1 MSSALHVVILAA
13 GQGKRMRSPLPKVLQ
28 PVAGQPL
35 LAHVITIARSLE
47 PAAIHVVY
55 GHGAEQV
62 KQAFAD
68 QPDLIWALQA
78 QQLGTGHA
86 VQMALPAIPDNAM
99 VLVLLG
105 DAPLMTAA
113 SLKRV
118 LVDAGS
124 GLGVLSAQVDK
135 PFGYGRIVR
144 ALDGQLER
152 IVEQKD
158 ASEVEQAIAEVNSGV
173 IAAPADSLKRWL
185 SRVDQGNAQGEFY
198 LTDCVVIAR
207 DDGAAVS
214 ATVAGHEDEIL
225 GANDRWQLAQLERLY
240 QRRAV
245 AALCYD
251 GATVMDP
258 ARVDIRGTVTVAE
271 DVVIDVNTV
280 FEGDVQLG
288 QGVTIGA
295 GCIIRNSILGPQ
307 TRVAPYCVLE
317 GVETA
322 GSCDIGP
329 FARLREGTR
338 LGLQTKVGNFVE
350 TKKAVLDDGSKASH
364 LSYLGDARIGKDVNV
379 GAGTITCNY
388 DGVNKH
394 LTVIEDGVFIG
405 SDTQLVAP
413 VTVGAGATIG
423 AGTTLTQDAP
433 AGSLTI
439 SRVRQKVV
447 EGWQKPVKK

>member
-1 MSSALHVVILAA
+1 MSRKLHVVILAA
-13 GQGKRMRSPLPKVLQ
+13 GQGKRMRSARTKVLQ
-28 PVAGQPL
+28 LVAGQPL
-35 LAHVITIARSLE
+35 LGHVINIARSLD

-55 GHGAEQV
+55 GHGGQTV
-62 KQAFAD
+62 KEAFAH
-68 QPDLIWALQA
+68 QPDLRWALQER
-78 QQLGTGHA
+78 QLGTGHA
-86 VQMALPAIPDNAM
+86 VQMALPGIPNDAM

-105 DAPLMTAA
+105 DAPLMSPT
-113 SLKRV
+113 SLEQV
-118 LVDAGS
+118 LGDAGD
-124 GLGVLSAQVDK
+124 GLGILSARVGNAI
-135 PFGYGRIVR
+135 GYGRIVR

-158 ASEVEQAIAEVNSGV
+158 ASETELAITEVNGGV
-173 IAAPADSLKRWL
+173 IAAPAESLRRWL
-185 SRVDQGNAQGEFY
+185 DQVDQGNAQGEFY
-198 LTDCVVIAR
+198 LTDCVAIAR
-207 DDGAAVS
+207 NDGATIS
-214 ATVAGHEDEIL
+214 ATVAGHADEIL
-225 GANDRWQLAQLERLY
+225 GANDRWQLAELERLY

-258 ARVDIRGTVTVAE
+258 ARVDIRGTVEVDE
-271 DVVIDVNTV
+271 EVVIDVNTI
-280 FEGDVQLG
+280 FEGEVTLG
-288 QGVTIGA
+288 AGVTIGA
-295 GCIIRNSILGPQ
+295 GSVIRNSRLGPG

-322 GSCDIGP
+322 GDCDIGP
-329 FARLREGTR
+329 FARLRQGTQ
-338 LGLQTKVGNFVE
+338 LGQQTKVGNFVE
-350 TKKAVLDDGSKASH
+350 TKKAVLGDGSKASH
-364 LSYLGDARIGKDVNV
+364 LSYLGDTEIGQDVNI

-433 AGSLTI
+433 AQSLTI

-447 EGWQKPVKK
+447 DGWEKPVKK